1 MSWVPDPLHR
11 PLSKACSMPGTVPWL
26 PSRQGGRSSK
36 KTWKMVVINVYEF
49 YARSILLSF
58 ITGLTMGLFFD
69 KIDVCVMYLET
80 LRSFLWRYV

>member
-1 MSWVPDPLHR
+1 
-11 PLSKACSMPGTVPWL
+11 
-26 PSRQGGRSSK
+26 
-36 KTWKMVVINVYEF
+36 MVVNNEYEF

-58 ITGLTMGLFFD
+58 ITGLTMGLFD